1 MNHKTINSVNYSTPT
16 KENIINKNTIHS
28 TLSLKKKKA
37 SSHDFSKNNNSIKT
51 QCSTNQENSNQ
62 KNNNK
67 KEGNKVAPFSLK
79 NSNSMKNLSKNNLKI
94 KSTKNSVK
102 PEKKFNLYEPHITID
117 PLDIMKKRIQLIL
130 DESNEKIADL
140 SLSMS
145 QIDIDSEDSYYKAQ
159 NEYSKNLDLI
169 YLEKYNKLREIKFKY
184 DYCLYEIKKIYG
196 EENQE
201 LIEEIK
207 DEKENKISEINDDFL
222 IKKNLAK
229 MKFKEKIR
237 QIQQKSICERNNL
250 FEGSFFGEMREKITD
265 ILNQPMVTYEIP
277 ESINHKEI
285 KKSFIIKD
293 NPNYRGN

>member
-1 MNHKTINSVNYSTPT
+1 MSHITRNSVNYSTPS
-16 KENIINKNTIHS
+16 KETLLNKNKIHS
-28 TLSLKKKKA
+28 TLSLKKKKTV
-37 SSHDFSKNNNSIKT
+37 SHDFSKNNNSIQT
-51 QCSTNQENSNQ
+51 QNNINKNEENQ
-62 KNNNK
+62 NNNNTIK
-67 KEGNKVAPFSLK
+67 PFSLK
-79 NSNSMKNLSKNNLKI
+79 TSNSMKNILNNNLTIKPKI
-94 KSTKNSVK
+94 KSPKK
-102 PEKKFNLYEPHITID
+102 KEKKFNLYEPHITIN
-117 PLDIMKKRIQLIL
+117 PLDIMKKRIKLIL

-250 FEGSFFGEMREKITD
+250 FEGTFFGEMREKITD

>member
-159 NEYSKNLDLI
+159 NDYSKNLDII
-169 YLEKYNKLREIKFKY
+169 YKEKYNKLREIKLKY
-184 DYCLYEIKKIYG
+184 DYYFYEMKKIYG
-196 EENQE
+196 DNNQDLIDEMKEEKN
-201 LIEEIK
+201 
-207 DEKENKISEINDDFL
+207 NKISEINDDFL
-222 IKKNLAK
+222 IKKNIAK
-229 MKFKEKIR
+229 MKFKEKIK
-237 QIQQKSICERNNL
+237 QIQQNSVYERKNL
-250 FEGSFFGEMREKITD
+250 FEGTIFDEMREKINN
-265 ILNQPMVTYEIP
+265 ILNQPMITYEIP
-277 ESINHKEI
+277 DNINHKEI
-285 KKSFIIKD
+285 KKGFLIKD